1 MKQRLSQGGLS
12 DDEQVFGRNIL
23 RIDVPCDPFS
33 SQKSA
38 NATPGKWEW
47 NEGNDQNILR
57 DRSEVGCLRCL
68 SLSSSDFKELNQIR
82 ELYIE
87 DALLLKE
94 DMERQKAKEEGE
106 DVDDD
111 DDDDDDV
118 HDSNQGTKS
127 AADSQSEETTNSNA
141 EKLTDDQMSPKD
153 PRKLGKHTPYDDFC
167 SDLPDAPELIRRCLA
182 VLRTLSACGS
192 AEPFLYPVD
201 PQTNPGYYDMVLR
214 PMCLREA
221 GKQLNEASERLQGY
235 ANDSEEIE
243 NVVLQFGRNVRLVE
257 QNTLSYANA
266 GPTVIAAGSEML
278 RVFERLFFDWVL
290 APEEHL
296 PALEDLDD
304 DRCVEHHPS
313 DESSTVLLCDGCE
326 GKYNIFRLKPPL
338 KDIPKGDWYCPR
350 CVSGRW
356 YGTLDARIGKIV
368 TKVRDDDDNEEIRIS
383 GRIEKCLF
391 YHPEEENAGPSL
403 RYLVKFDDGQDEN
416 WTLPEVDNAL
426 ATANISVAPVRCIRA
441 VVESR
446 GYCLGVDQ
454 GFRPDVVPALL
465 NPNISDSAAQGA
477 LSSSAFRDTLNASG
491 TLLVVDPRDM
501 SSTEWLRLLVL
512 LVMKCSSSDAIQTI
526 MNEMENDAAEQMA
539 KSLDELKKVKVT
551 SIQDIFPDVNDGGF
565 DENVGSA
572 PIEAIDET
580 SHPVAKL
587 VPDKAD
593 TPDSAASSLPGTPQ
607 SPAGM
612 KADKPASAIPT
623 VVEASAVELVDETEA
638 EGAATVNPDAMISL
652 ETPKKETPFAGA
664 LTEKGKRQKIVEDS
678 FAAYSIKNQMKPT
691 VASFTED
698 SFTPL
703 VDSVLSSKDPGLSL
717 SSLRCRRMLCKFC
730 GLTDIALGS
739 PLVRVPDEDEWD
751 ALIPHASRLRRTHL
765 VAELPSDST
774 PLGNA
779 RLVSLTIQV
788 GGELFSMPVDGL
800 SYVSKDGAMLEFAP
814 RAELGYQDELRF
826 RYETGLP
833 FVTGSLS
840 AHEGCAVLVHNTRKD
855 EKVQKYKVRQA
866 EQIENDA
873 GMTCG
878 RTLEIGRS
886 NGCSFWKFH
895 SDPDSLF
902 VCTPVADSSSE
913 RAWHHYEYPE
923 SVASVIVSL
932 GKDPIVKELKRIYS
946 SAKGMIKDKTW
957 SDKLLKR
964 HYPKVAKLISSSD
977 GVKSDDENS
986 EDMSLLVEGGFD
998 VSHYRESL
1006 RFCRERFSPL
1016 CARRSLTMLAK
1027 KYLSNRNLAKCFGT
1041 QQ

>member
-1 MKQRLSQGGLS
+1 MKQRLSQGGLN
-12 DDEQVFGRNIL
+12 DEEQVFGRNIL

-33 SQKSA
+33 SKTSA

-47 NEGNDQNILR
+47 NEGNDQNIVR
-57 DRSEVGCLRCL
+57 DRSEVGCLKCL
-68 SLSSSDFKELNQIR
+68 SLSSSDFKELNQMR

-94 DMERQKAKEEGE
+94 EMERQKAKEEGE

-111 DDDDDDV
+111 DDDDDDDV
-118 HDSNQGTKS
+118 HDSTRGTKS
-127 AADSQSEETTNSNA
+127 ATESQSEGTTNGDDD
-141 EKLTDDQMSPKD
+141 ELTDDQPKD

-167 SDLPDAPELIRRCLA
+167 ADLPDAPELIRRCLS
-182 VLRTLSACGS
+182 VLRTLSVCGS

-201 PQTNPGYYDMVLR
+201 PQSNPGYYDMVLR

-221 GKQLNEASERLQGY
+221 GKQLNEAAERLQGY
-235 ANDSEEIE
+235 ASNSKEIE
-243 NVVLQFGRNVRLVE
+243 NVVLQFGRNVRLIE

-304 DRCVEHHPS
+304 DRCVEHHSS
-313 DESSTVLLCDGCE
+313 DDSSTVLLCDGCE
-326 GKYNIFRLKPPL
+326 GKYNIFRLNPPL

-350 CVSGRW
+350 CVNGRW

-368 TKVRDDDDNEEIRIS
+368 KKGRADDDKEEMQIS
-383 GRIEKCLF
+383 GRIEKCFF
-391 YHPEEENAGPSL
+391 YHPEEEIAGPSL
-403 RYLVKFDDGQDEN
+403 RYLVKFDNGQDEN
-416 WTLPEVDNAL
+416 WTLAEVDSAL
-426 ATANISVAPVRCIRA
+426 AAANTAVAPVRCIRA
-441 VVESR
+441 VVESP

-477 LSSSAFRDTLNASG
+477 LSSSAFRDTLTASG

-526 MNEMENDAAEQMA
+526 MNEMENEAAERMA
-539 KSLDELKKVKVT
+539 KSLEELKKVKVT
-551 SIQDIFPDVNDGGF
+551 SIQDILPDIGDCGF
-565 DENVGSA
+565 EENEVSA
-572 PIEAIDET
+572 SIEATDET
-580 SHPVAKL
+580 YHPIAKL

-593 TPDSAASSLPGTPQ
+593 TPESDASSLPGSPQ
-607 SPAGM
+607 SPAGTTT
-612 KADKPASAIPT
+612 DKPASAMPT
-623 VVEASAVELVDETEA
+623 VDVDASAVEVVDDMES
-638 EGAATVNPDAMISL
+638 EGAATANPDATITL
-652 ETPKKETPFAGA
+652 ETPRKEAPFAGA
-664 LTEKGKRQKIVEDS
+664 LAEKGKRQKIVEDS

-703 VDSVLSSKDPGLSL
+703 VDSVLSSTDPGLSL

-739 PLVRVPDEDEWD
+739 PLVRVPDDDEWD

-765 VAELPSDST
+765 VAELPSDLT
-774 PLGNA
+774 LLGNA
-779 RLVSLTIQV
+779 RLVSLTVQV
-788 GGELFSMPVDGL
+788 DGDLFSMPVDGL
-800 SYVSKDGAMLEFAP
+800 SFVSKDGAMLEFTP

-855 EKVQKYKVRQA
+855 EKVQNYKVRQA

-886 NGCSFWKFH
+886 NGRSFWKFH

-902 VCTPVADSSSE
+902 VYTPVADSPSE
-913 RAWHHYEYPE
+913 PAWHHYKHPE

-946 SAKGMIKDKTW
+946 SANGMIKDKTW
-957 SDKLLKR
+957 SDKLLMR
-964 HYPKVAKLISSSD
+964 HYPKVAKLIASSD
-977 GVKSDDENS
+977 GAKSDEEGN
-986 EDMSLLVEGGFD
+986 EEMSLLVEGGFD
-998 VSHYRESL
+998 VSY
-1006 RFCRERFSPL
+1006 
-1016 CARRSLTMLAK
+1016 
-1027 KYLSNRNLAKCFGT
+1027 Y
-1041 QQ
+1041 Q